1 MQTCLFIGVL
11 GFLVFLGI
19 SVLLSRWA
27 VRPVDLAWRQQRRFV
42 ADASHELKTP
52 LAVIMTN
59 AELLQSR
66 EYGEENQRKF
76 AEGILATS
84 RRMKILVEQLLEL
97 AKTESADV
105 KKNFRPVDFSG
116 LVQSALLTFEAVFF
130 ECGLELEAQA
140 DEGVTESGEDWKLRQ
155 AVDILLDNARKYSRQ
170 GGRVRVSLRGGE
182 TQREEGR
189 RHAAKRGEAQRR
201 TRGKRAKGRC
211 LLTVESQ
218 GQTLSPQELKDIF
231 KRFYRADPA
240 RQNDGSFG
248 LGLSIAQGIVNQHG
262 GRIWAE
268 SRDGV
273 NSFYIELPTV

>member
-1 MQTCLFIGVL
+1 M
-11 GFLVFLGI
+11 
-19 SVLLSRWA
+19 
-27 VRPVDLAWRQQRRFV
+27 
-42 ADASHELKTP
+42 
-52 LAVIMTN
+52 
-59 AELLQSR
+59 
-66 EYGEENQRKF
+66 
-76 AEGILATS
+76 
-84 RRMKILVEQLLEL
+84 
-97 AKTESADV
+97 
-105 KKNFRPVDFSG
+105 
-116 LVQSALLTFEAVFF
+116 
-130 ECGLELEAQA
+130 
-140 DEGVTESGEDWKLRQ
+140 
-155 AVDILLDNARKYSRQ
+155 
-170 GGRVRVSLRGGE
+170 SLRGGE